1 VETNAR
7 TLIYQLGRQ
16 VTDLPRS
23 LVARWIAWI
32 QIWDFEIK
40 HVPGKKNSA
49 ADGLLR
55 QYYDVTDIPLE
66 PVEDV
71 DD

>member
-1 VETNAR
+1 METNTR

-16 VTDLPRS
+16 VTNLPRS
-23 LVARWIAWI
+23 LVARWITWI

-40 HVPGKKNSA
+40 YVLGKKNST

-55 QYYDVTDIPLE
+55 QYCDVTNIPLE
-66 PVEDV
+66 QVEDV